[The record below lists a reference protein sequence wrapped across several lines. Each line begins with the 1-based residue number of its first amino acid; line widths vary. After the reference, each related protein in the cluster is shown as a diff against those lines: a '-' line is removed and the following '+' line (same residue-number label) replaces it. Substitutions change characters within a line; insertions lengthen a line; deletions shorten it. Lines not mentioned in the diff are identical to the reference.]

1 MENIDAGIRILKFG
15 YFSSLLLISYRY
27 TKLAFSIK
35 ITCSTQVE
43 WFLLNYDKIGEIIHF
58 LKEV

>member
-43 WFLLNYDKIGEIIHF
+43 WFFLKYDKIENIIHF
-58 LKEV
+58 